1 MAGRSIGL
9 IALACSAAAV
19 TWLAAQ
25 TAAPQVFILSG
36 QSNMVGQGRTAD
48 LPDALTRLPPNVTY
62 YLNGEPTSFAAQPQ
76 FGPEVSFTHELANAW
91 PGEPI
96 IVIKFAV
103 GGTSLL
109 AWAPEW
115 RQALARRTRNE
126 NQGPL
131 YQRLMGYIASAEIG
145 PRPRLAAVLW
155 MQGER
160 DARYPLVGWRYRS
173 NLTTLVERLRQD
185 LESPTLPFIYGQ
197 VNPPMLRYP
206 GFAIVRK
213 AQAEAERTI
222 PFATMVST
230 DGVSKHDDDLH
241 YDSEGQLELG
251 RRFARAY
258 LELEGRR

>member
-160 DARYPLVGWRYRS
+160 DARYPPGRVALP
-173 NLTTLVERLRQD
+173 VEPDDAGRAASTGSGVPHSAVHLRAGQPPDAAVSRLRHRAKGAGRGRANH
-185 LESPTLPFIYGQ
+185 P
-197 VNPPMLRYP
+197 
-206 GFAIVRK
+206 VRH
-213 AQAEAERTI
+213 
-222 PFATMVST
+222 
-230 DGVSKHDDDLH
+230 DGEH
-241 YDSEGQLELG
+241 G
-251 RRFARAY
+251 RREQA
-258 LELEGRR
+258 